1 MMNDFDSSEEY
12 DDESMPDIE
21 NSDDKSIQS
30 ERQQTL
36 EDMNTNGSTNHPQS
50 VKGSKFNIF
59 SSIDGKKLLAK
70 FRPKR
75 GR

>member
-30 ERQQTL
+30 ER
-36 EDMNTNGSTNHPQS
+36 
-50 VKGSKFNIF
+50 
-59 SSIDGKKLLAK
+59 
-70 FRPKR
+70 
-75 GR
+75 